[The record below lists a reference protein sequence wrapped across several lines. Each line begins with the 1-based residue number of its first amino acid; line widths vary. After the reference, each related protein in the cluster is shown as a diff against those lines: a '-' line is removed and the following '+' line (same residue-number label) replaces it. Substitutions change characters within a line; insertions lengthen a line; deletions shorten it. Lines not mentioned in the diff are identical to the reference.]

1 MPCAEQVLGSWLV
14 PETGL
19 GRGGTEPQGKGWLP
33 KWRWQKTVNHT
44 GFETGPWCTAQAD
57 LELLIH
63 LLHCT
68 ECWDDTCM
76 LLRCVACEFAI
87 LLLWPQGLG
96 LQIHTSTSCLMTH
109 CFVEPMHGQVILRS
123 KIFRF
128 YFFLLESE
136 PRHHTDWEST
146 LPPGL
151 IRDPSKNNCIQYT
164 NNMLKES
171 LPISPPLGVSLV
183 DQKVENT
190 PTSLGGLGPLCLNCQ
205 EELQAKIP
213 LPRPPAWRGAG
224 RREERLESHNC
235 ADFHL
240 SRLL

>member
-1 MPCAEQVLGSWLV
+1 MISAPGTVPCDEQVLGSWLV

-63 LLHCT
+63 LLQCT
-68 ECWDDTCM
+68 ERWNDTCM

-109 CFVEPMHGQVILRS
+109 YFVGPMHGQVILRN
-123 KIFRF
+123 KISAFIFF
-128 YFFLLESE
+128 YWRVN
-136 PRHHTDWEST
+136 PGITHTGKVLYHRASSGI
-146 LPPGL
+146 LQKIIAFSIL
-151 IRDPSKNNCIQYT
+151 ITC
-164 NNMLKES
+164 
-171 LPISPPLGVSLV
+171 
-183 DQKVENT
+183 
-190 PTSLGGLGPLCLNCQ
+190 
-205 EELQAKIP
+205 
-213 LPRPPAWRGAG
+213 
-224 RREERLESHNC
+224 
-235 ADFHL
+235 
-240 SRLL
+240 